1 MGSILG
7 RLESWLTEASEAVE
21 AALEAAVEAAGALLP
36 TMALEDWKETV
47 GLAATVSTLGQFLVG
62 AQVAP
67 WILPTYLFDRIVY
80 IQCCVYILT

>member
-21 AALEAAVEAAGALLP
+21 AAVEAAAALLP